1 MGGKRNRVLG
11 RCAGIL
17 FLTAA
22 VASLPANQ
30 LLSAPRPAWWIH
42 LIDLLG
48 ALTGA
53 ACLLVPWDRISRR
66 WLHLIPP
73 VAVAEI
79 VLSVSALGQHGDVY
93 QWFFI
98 LIAVYVG
105 YAFRKRIEVIF
116 HMGVTG
122 LGIVF
127 TAVHASGWLP
137 HEAQTASAALRLAD
151 DRMYAAKRAAREA
164 PFVLDFLTAPGAE
177 ERPPTARSPST
188 SR

>member
-48 ALTGA
+48 ALT
-53 ACLLVPWDRISRR
+53 
-66 WLHLIPP
+66 
-73 VAVAEI
+73 
-79 VLSVSALGQHGDVY
+79 
-93 QWFFI
+93 
-98 LIAVYVG
+98 
-105 YAFRKRIEVIF
+105 
-116 HMGVTG
+116 
-122 LGIVF
+122 
-127 TAVHASGWLP
+127 
-137 HEAQTASAALRLAD
+137 
-151 DRMYAAKRAAREA
+151 
-164 PFVLDFLTAPGAE
+164 APGAE

>member
-30 LLSAPRPAWWIH
+30 PLSAPRPAWWIH

-79 VLSVSALGQHGDVY
+79 VLSVSALGQGCRTRLRP
-93 QWFFI
+93 QAPPCGWP
-98 LIAVYVG
+98 
-105 YAFRKRIEVIF
+105 
-116 HMGVTG
+116 T
-122 LGIVF
+122 
-127 TAVHASGWLP
+127 TACTPPSEPLAR
-137 HEAQTASAALRLAD
+137 ALR
-151 DRMYAAKRAAREA
+151 AR
-164 PFVLDFLTAPGAE
+164 LSHGAGG
-177 ERPPTARSPST
+177 
-188 SR
+188 